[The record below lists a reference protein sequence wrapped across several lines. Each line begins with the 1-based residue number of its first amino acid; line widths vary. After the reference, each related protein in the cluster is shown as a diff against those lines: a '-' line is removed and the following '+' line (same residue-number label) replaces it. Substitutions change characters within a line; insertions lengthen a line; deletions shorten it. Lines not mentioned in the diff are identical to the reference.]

1 MTVRM
6 DQYDLKAVINGLY
19 QTRVAFDKAQ
29 QDEIDRI
36 ILKLIDFCERM
47 NPCRRAKIR
56 LESSEARLILLCLNE
71 WRNRFIAAG
80 KVDAAAGVGEVMVK
94 FARWKKT
101 F

>member
-19 QTRVAFDKAQ
+19 QTRAAFDDAQ
-29 QDEIDRI
+29 LEAIARI
-36 ILKLIDFCERM
+36 ILKLIDLSERM
-47 NPCRRAKIR
+47 NPRRRVKIR

-71 WRNRFIAAG
+71 WRNRFITAG
-80 KVDAAAGVGEVMVK
+80 NADAANGVGEVMVK

>member
-6 DQYDLKAVINGLY
+6 DQYDLKAVINGMY
-19 QTRVAFDKAQ
+19 QSWKAFDEAQ
-29 QDEIDRI
+29 QTEITGI
-36 ILKLIDFCERM
+36 ILKLIDLSERM
-47 NPCRRAKIR
+47 NPRRLMKIR

-71 WRNRFIAAG
+71 RRNRFIAAG